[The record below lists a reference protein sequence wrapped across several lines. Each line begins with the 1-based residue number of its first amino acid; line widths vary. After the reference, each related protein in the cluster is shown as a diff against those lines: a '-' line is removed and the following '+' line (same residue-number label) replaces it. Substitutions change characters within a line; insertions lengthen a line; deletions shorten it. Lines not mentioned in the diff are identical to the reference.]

1 MEQEMRYIWQVWQEG
16 SFSRAAEKLYM
27 TQPALS
33 IAVKRVEAG
42 LGAELFDR
50 SRHPLEL
57 TQAGEAYIETIRRVR
72 YLEEELERQIED
84 LRGLRTGRVRVGGTH
99 FINCYLLAGALAEFA
114 ALWPGVEL
122 ELMEASSADLAA
134 ALARREL
141 DLTFSCD
148 PELVARFEHRPA
160 FRDHI
165 LLAVHEQEQLPDDLL
180 PKALTAA
187 DILQGVH
194 LREETA
200 RVSLASFRELPF
212 ILLGPGNNLNTRGR
226 EMFREAGFEPKI
238 KMLVSQMVTSFRL
251 ADNGL
256 GAAFVSDRLIRTP
269 SSHLRFFR
277 LEAPQAGRLF
287 YLLRPERSYTPV
299 AVRTFAD
306 FAVEQIR
313 RADLDHG
320 RDWGV
325 PEK

>member
-57 TQAGEAYIETIRRVR
+57 TQAGQAYIETIRRVR

-84 LRGLRTGRVRVGGTH
+84 LRGLQTGKIRVGGTH
-99 FINCYLLAGALAEFA
+99 YINCYLLAGAMAEFA
-114 ALWPGVEL
+114 AAWPGVEI
-122 ELMEASSADLAA
+122 ELTEASSADLAA

-141 DLTFSCD
+141 DLIFNCD

-160 FRDHI
+160 FYDHL
-165 LLAVHEQEQLPDDLL
+165 LLAVHEQTALPEELL
-180 PKALTAA
+180 QKALTAG
-187 DILQGVH
+187 DILEGVH
-194 LREETA
+194 LREDTA
-200 RVSLASFRELPF
+200 RVPLSEFKELSY
-212 ILLGPGNNLNTRGR
+212 ILLGPGNNLYDRGR
-226 EMFREAGFEPKI
+226 EMFREAGFTPHI
-238 KMLVSQMVTSFRL
+238 KMMVSQLVTSFRL

-277 LEAPQAGRLF
+277 LEAPQATRLF

-313 RADLDHG
+313 RADLAHG

-325 PEK
+325 PKE

>member
-33 IAVKRVEAG
+33 IAVRRVEAN

-72 YLEEELERQIED
+72 YLEEELERQITD
-84 LRGLRTGRVRVGGTH
+84 LRGLQTGRVRIGGTH
-99 FINCYLLAGALAEFA
+99 YINCYLLAGAMAEFSQS
-114 ALWPGVEL
+114 WPNVEL

-134 ALARREL
+134 ALGRREL
-141 DLTFSCD
+141 DLIFNCD
-148 PELVARFEHRPA
+148 PTLIARFEHRPA
-160 FRDHI
+160 FRDHL
-165 LLAVHEQEQLPDDLL
+165 LLAVHEQTALPKELRE
-180 PKALTAA
+180 KALTAA
-187 DILQGVH
+187 DILEGVH
-194 LREETA
+194 LKEETA
-200 RVSLASFRELPF
+200 KVPLAAFRELSF
-212 ILLGPGNNLNTRGR
+212 LLLGPGNNLYDRSHR
-226 EMFREAGFEPKI
+226 MFEEAGFTPKI
-238 KMLVSQMVTSFRL
+238 KMMVSQMVTSFRL

-256 GAAFVSDRLIRTP
+256 GAVFVSDRLIRSP

-277 LEAPQAGRLF
+277 LETPQATRLF
-287 YLLRPERSYTPV
+287 YILQPERSYTPF
-299 AVRTFAD
+299 AVRAFAD

-313 RADLDHG
+313 RADLAHG

-325 PEK
+325 AEE